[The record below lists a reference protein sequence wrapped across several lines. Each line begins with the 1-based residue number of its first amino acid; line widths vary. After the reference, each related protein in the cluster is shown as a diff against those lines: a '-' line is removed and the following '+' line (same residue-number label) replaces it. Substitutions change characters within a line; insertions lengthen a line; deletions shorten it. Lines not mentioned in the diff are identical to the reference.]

1 MPSEILAEWAQMFE
15 SLVTLVTIPNTLEFL
30 RDPKDA
36 KFLECAIA
44 SDADFFVT
52 GDKDFEDAQKLL
64 NTKIVSVFL
73 FHKLLINPEES

>member
-1 MPSEILAEWAQMFE
+1 MP
-15 SLVTLVTIPNTLEFL
+15 
-30 RDPKDA
+30 
-36 KFLECAIA
+36 
-44 SDADFFVT
+44 DFFVT